1 MGRLPNNMASWLSK
15 LLDLKIVTLMGTV
28 IDCPKPLRTGS
39 NVVLSL
45 KVYMLPSAF
54 QSSMLKP
61 GIGSSGDKTDRLR
74 WHEEGKETYDE
85 QILRERKVS
94 LLRLF
99 ETVNMRPVRSTRNR
113 RRTQV
118 ILPLDGSTV
127 SAANGSKPQ
136 RITNGTTR
144 EIIGDDEDAEE
155 VEVEGEELTDQ
166 QVTNIY
172 TK

>member
-15 LLDLKIVTLMGTV
+15 LLDLNIIFLTGTV

-39 NVVLSL
+39 NVVLCL
-45 KVYMLPSAF
+45 KVYMLPAAF
-54 QSSMLKP
+54 QSSVLMP
-61 GIGSSGDKTDRLR
+61 GIGPSGDNPDKLR
-74 WHEEGKETYDE
+74 WHEEGRETHDE
-85 QILRERKVS
+85 QALRERKVS

-99 ETVNMRPVRSTRNR
+99 DTVNMRPIRSSRDR

-118 ILPLDGSTV
+118 VLSSLDGS
-127 SAANGSKPQ
+127 SASTASESRSHQGKA
-136 RITNGTTR
+136 R

-155 VEVEGEELTDQ
+155 IEVEGEELTDQ